1 MPTLSACSRLLGKAC
16 RRDEVLQVC
25 ESKVEIV
32 EDLVK
37 GRVLVLSME
46 GRGRPWVAPCSM
58 LEVLLSFAMT
68 ARRECRARASM
79 GWRYEE
85 SVIGRDVGDLVE
97 NVVAVLNWG
106 MRVCG

>member
-1 MPTLSACSRLLGKAC
+1 MPTLSGCSLLLGEAY
-16 RRDEVLQVC
+16 RRDEVLEVC

-58 LEVLLSFAMT
+58 LEVLLVFAMT

-79 GWRYEE
+79 GWWCEE
-85 SVIGRDVGDLVE
+85 SVIGRYVGDFVE
-97 NVVAVLNWG
+97 KVVAVWTWG
-106 MRVCG
+106 MWECG